1 MKKLTF
7 ENIGMV
13 GVLGLM
19 SFFLWSCENADDIQ
33 ELEDSID
40 SITGSL
46 VDVESRLEEEEEKLA
61 RLKEWK
67 EVEERY
73 QASSAKFEAVESE
86 LKLVKEKTKELSIA
100 LKAAS
105 LDFFKYRNQYRS
117 MVRAKAKGTLIDLSS
132 VKGAEYKGVRISRI
146 TPLELRVLLPSG
158 PKGVPYALL
167 PEEHQHRFQFS
178 DEEANAY
185 RQAVAKLRIA
195 RAKENRVIDA
205 DKENEEAITQLTEN
219 AAAIADKKSQIASMT
234 RRIKAKELEAER
246 LESLSRQWQIEENNS
261 KRRGK
266 KYSANS
272 RATKA
277 SDEANKIR
285 LAILRAKEIVLQLRF
300 EIGQLLKVN

>member
-1 MKKLTF
+1 M
-7 ENIGMV
+7 
-13 GVLGLM
+13 
-19 SFFLWSCENADDIQ
+19 
-33 ELEDSID
+33 
-40 SITGSL
+40 
-46 VDVESRLEEEEEKLA
+46 
-61 RLKEWK
+61 
-67 EVEERY
+67 
-73 QASSAKFEAVESE
+73 
-86 LKLVKEKTKELSIA
+86 
-100 LKAAS
+100 
-105 LDFFKYRNQYRS
+105 
-117 MVRAKAKGTLIDLSS
+117 IDLSS
-132 VKGAEYKGVRISRI
+132 VKGAEYKDVRISRI

-195 RAKENRVIDA
+195 RAKANRVIDA
-205 DKENEEAITQLTEN
+205 DKENEEAITQLIEN
-219 AAAIADKKSQIASMT
+219 AAAIANKKSQIASLT

-246 LESLSRQWQIEENNS
+246 LESLSRQWQTEENNS

-266 KYSANS
+266 KNFSNS

-285 LAILRAKEIVLQLRF
+285 LAISRAKEMVLQLRF

>member
-1 MKKLTF
+1 MKKLAF
-7 ENIGMV
+7 KNIGMV

-19 SFFLWSCENADDIQ
+19 SFFLGSCENADDIQ
-33 ELEDSID
+33 ESEDSID
-40 SITGSL
+40 SITESL
-46 VDVESRLEEEEEKLA
+46 VDVESRLEGEQEKLA
-61 RLKEWK
+61 KFKEWK

-73 QASSAKFEAVESE
+73 QASSTKFEAVESE
-86 LKLVKEKTKELSIA
+86 LKLVKEKTMEISIA

-117 MVRAKAKGTLIDLSS
+117 MVRTKAKGTLIDLSS
-132 VKGAEYKGVRISRI
+132 VKGAEYKDVRISRI

-167 PEEHQHRFQFS
+167 PEKHQHRFQFS

-195 RAKENRVIDA
+195 RAKANRVIDA

-219 AAAIADKKSQIASMT
+219 AAAIADKKSQIASLT
-234 RRIKAKELEAER
+234 RRIKAKELEAGR

-266 KYSANS
+266 KNSANS

>member
-1 MKKLTF
+1 
-7 ENIGMV
+7 MV

-19 SFFLWSCENADDIQ
+19 SFFLWSCENADDIR
-33 ELEDSID
+33 ELEDSI
-40 SITGSL
+40 SGISESL

-61 RLKEWK
+61 KFKEWK

-73 QASSAKFEAVESE
+73 QTSSAKFEAVESE
-86 LKLVKEKTKELSIA
+86 LNLVKVKTKEVSIA
-100 LKAAS
+100 LKAAT

-117 MVRAKAKGTLIDLSS
+117 MVRTKAKGALIDLSS
-132 VKGAEYKGVRISRI
+132 VKGAEYKDVRISRI

-167 PEEHQHRFQFS
+167 PEEHQRRFQFS
-178 DEEANAY
+178 DEEADAY

-195 RAKENRVIDA
+195 RAKANRIIDS

-219 AAAIADKKSQIASMT
+219 AAAITDKKSQIASLT

-246 LESLSRQWQIEENNS
+246 LESLSRQWQTEENNS
-261 KRRGK
+261 KGRGK

-285 LAILRAKEIVLQLRF
+285 LAISRAKEMVLQLRF
-300 EIGQLLKVN
+300 EIGQLLKVK